1 MGPSLYTNLVTQ
13 DTFNSLVLAI
23 VQKYTDADAKMPM
36 LHKLLLTPEYSVNG
50 TFASISELVNNFMI
64 DVVAT
69 DSKLPLKNRE
79 KIALLQG
86 YLPKMGNEMYLN
98 EQQLQEL
105 DALVQMTGM
114 PVEDILVKL
123 FKDADTLIKG
133 GLLRNEYLFLQG
145 LSTGKASVSDA
156 DNVGVT
162 FECDFGFL
170 PENKQYASIVW
181 GQTNDTPFTDLSNL
195 VSKASND
202 GQIVSKAFMDN
213 KTFSKLLASKE
224 IKAMFNSVNA
234 LPTRKRLEEILLT
247 ELGLEV
253 YVVNRT
259 VTAQINGENKT
270 IQAWKE
276 GQITLISDDKVGKL
290 VWTRTAEFNH
300 RTEGV
305 LYQDADGGAFLVSKY
320 GKNNPVAEFTS
331 IQGRCLPVI
340 GNVQNIYQL
349 DTTKISA

>member
-23 VQKYTDADAKMPM
+23 VEKYTDPDAKMPM

-50 TFASISELVNNFMI
+50 TFSSISELVSNFMI

-79 KIALLQG
+79 KLALLNG

-98 EQQLQEL
+98 EQQLQDL
-105 DALVQMTGM
+105 DALVAMSGM

-123 FKDADTLIKG
+123 FNDADTLIKG

-145 LSTGKASVSDA
+145 LSKGKASVSDA
-156 DNVGVT
+156 DNVGIS

-170 PENKQYASIVW
+170 ADNKQYASVVW
-181 GQTNDTPFTDLSNL
+181 SSAGATPFTDLSNL
-195 VSKASND
+195 VTKASND
-202 GQIVSKAFMDN
+202 GKIVTKAYMDGT
-213 KTFSKLLASKE
+213 TFNQLLTSAE
-224 IKAMFNSVNA
+224 IKAIFNAVNVM
-234 LPTRKRLEEILLT
+234 PTRSRLMEFIMT
-247 ELGLEV
+247 ELGLEIV
-253 YVVNRT
+253 IVNRVVN
-259 VTAQINGENKT
+259 AQINGENKDVK
-270 IQAWKE
+270 AWE
-276 GQITLISDDKVGKL
+276 AGQITLTTDDKVGKL

-300 RTEGV
+300 RVGGV